1 MFPKMSDC
9 RSGRRKS
16 KNPLACSVGQIHHKP
31 CLKKYLNLRSPWPF
45 FSFSINFFSLFR
57 VSCGC
62 YGRASFCF
70 VQILGYLFYVFVPSA
85 GCPRLTFGFVFYNSL
100 FYVGQSSMDFVLIA
114 LSVRLKTP
122 FPFPFQFQFQV
133 PLPNTQSQRPHPIL
147 KPPHQYHCLFRFFP
161 PSRFV
166 KSKCRIVKISH
177 LLVDRRPRRHIHK
190 WMCAYVRHPFH
201 RYINIYIPAPFR
213 RLLI

>member
-1 MFPKMSDC
+1 MPKKVP
-9 RSGRRKS
+9 KS
-16 KNPLACSVGQIHHKP
+16 PFALTLLQLQHQLLLPLQSILWMLWSCILLFCPDTWILVLCLRSVGWLPSPH
-31 CLKKYLNLRSPWPF
+31 LWLRF
-45 FSFSINFFSLFR
+45 LQLSFLRGPVFD
-57 VSCGC
+57 G
-62 YGRASFCF
+62 FCF
-70 VQILGYLFYVFVPSA
+70 DCAVRSVEDPIPIPIPIPIPS
-85 GCPRLTFGFVFYNSL
+85 PSTQYP
-100 FYVGQSSMDFVLIA
+100 IP
-114 LSVRLKTP
+114 KTP
-122 FPFPFQFQFQV
+122 
-133 PLPNTQSQRPHPIL
+133 PIL

-213 RLLI
+213 RLLLLEHWKKKCSDSSMVSYGSKHSFF